1 MDGKGSAMTGGRATL
16 VDALAARAP
25 DRAVEIGVGTRP
37 AVAAELASRGREV
50 AATDVV
56 ERSVPAEVSFV
67 RDDAVHPDPAVYRGA
82 DLVYA
87 LNCPPELQRPLVDL
101 ARDADATWAF
111 TTLGADPVTVDANP
125 RTLPNGTLFTP
136 TVRNDPVG

>member
-1 MDGKGSAMTGGRATL
+1 MTGGRATL

-25 DRAVEIGVGTRP
+25 DRAVEIGVGSRP

-50 AATDVV
+50 VATDIV
-56 ERSVPAEVSFV
+56 EQSVPEGVRFV

-87 LNCPPELQRPLVDL
+87 LNCPPELQRPLVAL
-101 ARDADATWAF
+101 ARDVGATWAF
-111 TTLGADPVTVDANP
+111 TTLGADPATVDANP